1 MKKINW
7 KVRFKNKVWLCS
19 FLSLIIGFVFSMLRM
34 FDIYPA
40 VTESDIVNVLDKV
53 LTFFGL
59 IGVLIDPTTA
69 GIYDSER
76 ALSYDEPWS
85 DEKNTESEE

>member
-19 FLSLIIGFVFSMLRM
+19 FLSLIIGFVFSMLSM
-34 FDIYPA
+34 FDIYPS

-69 GIYDSER
+69 GVYDSER
-76 ALSYDEPWS
+76 ALSYEEPWT
-85 DEKNTESEE
+85 DEKNEESEE